1 MGGSALCVGLSSA
14 RYRVL
19 LQFSK
24 APDHWRRDGLCCL
37 PEWLGDPDIEHH
49 CSVRAR
55 LRLGDRDAAEGRQ
68 IRYEIAEP
76 DTCDVGCCS

>member
-1 MGGSALCVGLSSA
+1 M
-14 RYRVL
+14 L